1 MESVKNCQSSS
12 KKSRFSLGGAS
23 VGNNNN
29 CNIAEEILQEKSFE
43 FLPRHGSLDVD
54 RIMKANIDGIRC
66 NADVDALQD
75 LLETSVFSLITLDD
89 ITSFTPECLYRF
101 FVIMQLVAEYLLNV
115 QDTLA
120 DQLDVMSLKYD
131 EKKKSFREVKFKLQK
146 KNDLTEML
154 LKQLS
159 IKGWN
164 QPNDVPLQRKGI
176 DVGIQTS
183 SDSLLEM
190 AIKSLGKFERIVDI
204 LSEEIKRGREH
215 ENQLRKEFYDLRKE
229 AMSRHQVCRPIS
241 DINKEIT
248 SCQSSSSSNI
258 FSCTEN
264 DLRAAHT
271 LCALKLSSHYKSF
284 SSSRS
289 LNSDIPNKS
298 TSTLG
303 EHQNI
308 QPNIDGVEVRDRF
321 DTKMIQMKRGE
332 ETFPLTA
339 VTHEKTSNKSKL
351 MKSGD
356 DKRLERLNSSSTTE
370 VEMESMSFKSFDAGV
385 YEESEDDEKSLKCEQ
400 NFSLISTTDSFDAI
414 WNGSYSGQ
422 QNRVHN
428 EMLTISDATK
438 VNETQELKIS
448 KDESSRSEPNIQ
460 TDDDDG
466 TCASAKR
473 KRIFLRM
480 WRPRLPE
487 SLRSEHTTKGKW
499 KWFH

>member
-215 ENQLRKEFYDLRKE
+215 ENQ
-229 AMSRHQVCRPIS
+229 
-241 DINKEIT
+241 
-248 SCQSSSSSNI
+248 
-258 FSCTEN
+258 
-264 DLRAAHT
+264 
-271 LCALKLSSHYKSF
+271 
-284 SSSRS
+284 
-289 LNSDIPNKS
+289 
-298 TSTLG
+298 
-303 EHQNI
+303 
-308 QPNIDGVEVRDRF
+308 
-321 DTKMIQMKRGE
+321 
-332 ETFPLTA
+332 
-339 VTHEKTSNKSKL
+339 
-351 MKSGD
+351 
-356 DKRLERLNSSSTTE
+356 
-370 VEMESMSFKSFDAGV
+370 
-385 YEESEDDEKSLKCEQ
+385 
-400 NFSLISTTDSFDAI
+400 
-414 WNGSYSGQ
+414 
-422 QNRVHN
+422 
-428 EMLTISDATK
+428 
-438 VNETQELKIS
+438 
-448 KDESSRSEPNIQ
+448 
-460 TDDDDG
+460 
-466 TCASAKR
+466 
-473 KRIFLRM
+473 
-480 WRPRLPE
+480 
-487 SLRSEHTTKGKW
+487 
-499 KWFH
+499 